1 MFGLWSRIDITI
13 KNIPGK
19 RQQSE
24 VLLSDNCLK
33 MGKITT
39 IIKPTKVG

>member
-1 MFGLWSRIDITI
+1 MFWNRIDITI
-13 KNIPGK
+13 MNSPGK
-19 RQQSE
+19 RQQGE

-39 IIKPTKVG
+39 VIKPTKVG